1 MTDEAKKNIEKMDG
15 KEIKQ
20 ELLRFMLQAEVKKQ
34 ILKGR
39 RDSLHKSVL
48 KADMEFRLNARRNRV
63 NYTRS
68 AWDKYRYTI
77 IATVFAKPR
86 DVEINSL
93 CSFLKSY
100 PEIRDGTSVQ
110 LEGMVRDYFPYFVE
124 DTKNL
129 HAGYLEEEDYKAI
142 YSACLPGMGLSDS
155 TNPCERDKEFFQE
168 LFAIET
174 SADRIVNSVGLL
186 DILKE
191 EKKKIDEIAD
201 SRGLSKDSSW
211 GGLWSAFLMR
221 LNNVPYKAYPEILDC
236 YGGLSQQNM
245 RICREGRE
253 KFESELTQI
262 DKVIYREFL
271 TGSEKQ
277 NGSGMVHPFVD
288 YLFFN
293 GRVRKVLG
301 E

>member
-1 MTDEAKKNIEKMDG
+1 MTDEARKNIEKMDG

-20 ELLRFMLQAEVKKQ
+20 ELLRFRAQAEVKKQ

-48 KADMEFRLNARRNRV
+48 KADMEFRLNARRNGV
-63 NYTRS
+63 NYAKT
-68 AWDKYRYTI
+68 AWDKYRYAI
-77 IATVFAKPR
+77 ISTVFAKPR

-93 CSFLKSY
+93 RSFLKSY

-155 TNPCERDKEFFQE
+155 TNPCERDKGFFQE

-174 SADRIVNSVGLL
+174 SADKAVNSAGLL
-186 DILKE
+186 DILRK
-191 EKKKIDEIAD
+191 EKKKIDKIAN

-221 LNNVPYKAYPEILDC
+221 LNSIPYMGFTEILNG
-236 YGGLSQQNM
+236 YTGLSQQNM
-245 RICREGRE
+245 GVCREGRE
-253 KFESELTQI
+253 RFESVLTPI
-262 DKVIYREFL
+262 DKVIYRESL
-271 TGSEKQ
+271 TDSEKQ
-277 NGSGMVHPFVD
+277 NGSGRVHPFVD

-293 GRVRKVLG
+293 GRVRKALG